1 MAAIRGGCLPLAIE
15 TGRLQT
21 PKIPLS
27 CRLCIHCNSG
37 NVDDLFFNYFKKY
50 NGIFFVLV

>member
-15 TGRLQT
+15 TGRLKT

-27 CRLCIHCNSG
+27 CCLCIHCNSG
-37 NVDDLFFNYFKKY
+37 DIDVEDISHFSTCSL
-50 NGIFFVLV
+50 L

>member
-1 MAAIRGGCLPLAIE
+1 MAAIMGDCLPLAIE

-27 CRLCIHCNSG
+27 CSLCIHCNSG
-37 NVDDLFFNYFKKY
+37 DVEDISHFSSL
-50 NGIFFVLV
+50 L